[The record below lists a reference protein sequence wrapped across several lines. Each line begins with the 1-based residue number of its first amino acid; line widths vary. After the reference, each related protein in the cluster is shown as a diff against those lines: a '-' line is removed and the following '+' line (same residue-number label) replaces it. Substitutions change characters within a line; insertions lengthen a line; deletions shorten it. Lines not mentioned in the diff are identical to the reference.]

1 VTTLDRRARNRALL
15 DRQMLLRRSQRP
27 VIEAVE
33 ALVGVQ
39 AQLPMNPYVGLW
51 SRLDD
56 FEPEVLSNLIAERAV
71 VRVALMRSTI
81 HLVSARDCL
90 ELRPLV
96 QVVSER
102 GYSAAFGKRAAG
114 LDVPAVVR
122 EGRAILTEQ
131 PLPAAALGR
140 RLQAQWPDYAP
151 DVLANL
157 VRTHVALVQVPPR
170 GLWGKSGASAHTPA
184 DIWLGAPLAKNP
196 SLDDLVLRYLAAFG
210 PATVQDAQAWSG
222 LTKLGEMFDR
232 LRPRLVTFRDEDGR
246 TIYDVPDAP
255 RPPGDVDAPPRFLPD
270 FDNLLLSH
278 ADRNHVVAD
287 EHRAVFMANNFVIGT
302 VLIDGWVGATWKVA
316 RSKAKATMAVDLLRR
331 CSKATLDAVTAEGE
345 RLLKVLAP
353 ASVDHEVRVA

>member
-1 VTTLDRRARNRALL
+1 LL

-33 ALVGVQ
+33 ALVGLQ

-102 GYSAAFGKRAAG
+102 GYRAAFGKQAAG
-114 LDVPAVVR
+114 LDVHAVVR

-131 PLPAAALGR
+131 PLPPAALGR
-140 RLQAQWPDYAP
+140 RLQARWPDYAP

-157 VRTHVALVQVPPR
+157 VRTHGALVQVPPR
-170 GLWGKSGASAHTPA
+170 GLWGKSGASAHSCRH
-184 DIWLGAPLAKNP
+184 LA
-196 SLDDLVLRYLAAFG
+196 RRTAREG
-210 PATVQDAQAWSG
+210 P
-222 LTKLGEMFDR
+222 
-232 LRPRLVTFRDEDGR
+232 
-246 TIYDVPDAP
+246 
-255 RPPGDVDAPPRFLPD
+255 
-270 FDNLLLSH
+270 
-278 ADRNHVVAD
+278 VA
-287 EHRAVFMANNFVIGT
+287 
-302 VLIDGWVGATWKVA
+302 
-316 RSKAKATMAVDLLRR
+316 
-331 CSKATLDAVTAEGE
+331 
-345 RLLKVLAP
+345 
-353 ASVDHEVRVA
+353 